1 MRIVVPLYTGQ
12 YNCFTGELMTIP
24 LKNPNVY
31 SRTFSCIC
39 AQCRT
44 EFVIVVA
51 PTSIGKAICPNCE
64 SEKIFVQSDNKND
77 LDLLDY

>member
-1 MRIVVPLYTGQ
+1 
-12 YNCFTGELMTIP
+12 MTIP

-31 SRTFSCIC
+31 SRTFSCLC

-51 PTSIGKAICPNCE
+51 PTSIGKAVCPDCG
-64 SEKIFVQSDNKND
+64 SEKVFVHPDTKND
-77 LDLLDY
+77 LDLLNY